1 MDAVFLLEHGL
12 RMYSVATSWL
22 LSEGL
27 LTGIVNNPANEI
39 QAERQTAKNDRNNL
53 SCFTRKRNKTQRIKQ
68 QLNKNYKTV
77 KTS

>member
-27 LTGIVNNPANEI
+27 LTILLTRY
-39 QAERQTAKNDRNNL
+39 RQKDRQPKMTETISL
-53 SCFTRKRNKTQRIKQ
+53 ASH
-68 QLNKNYKTV
+68 V
-77 KTS
+77 KETKLRG